1 MEKLLWK
8 NGGMGT
14 VRDRDGMKEGL
25 GEGDKHREK
34 GRLSKHRN
42 ERRGEDGVRWREG
55 CKELKVLR
63 EKG

>member
-34 GRLSKHRN
+34 GRLSKHGK
-42 ERRGEDGVRWREG
+42 EREEGKMESDGGRDV
-55 CKELKVLR
+55 KS
-63 EKG
+63 